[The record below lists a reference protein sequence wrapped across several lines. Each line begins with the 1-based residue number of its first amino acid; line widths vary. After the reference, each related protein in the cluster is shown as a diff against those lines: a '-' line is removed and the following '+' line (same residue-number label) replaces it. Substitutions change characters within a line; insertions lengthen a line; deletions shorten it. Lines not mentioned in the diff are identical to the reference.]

1 MKRIPLIAV
10 CLVAGTASLV
20 SARRI
25 MEYREYAAPS
35 VVDLSTVQYGRT
47 SYRAITGFERRRP
60 YLIIEEIGWT
70 RRDRTDRGGVPLP
83 PGALDMREGAE
94 LAERY
99 DDFDGRRGSLSV
111 RVQRPISYVMLRNQ
125 HVGLEQFRSIS
136 LEGWHQ
142 GRLSFVAQG
151 ARGSYR
157 CSVGADDQAAACEGS
172 WQNPPTPVPPPPP
185 APGPYPGPYPGPSP
199 DIDRLR
205 AAGRACGAVFSG
217 ATNVDACVQLFLQ
230 SNIDLGPTLAACS
243 RTISGSSAVLDC
255 VRRGQHYRGDGAA
268 AIGQCARHFSGTTSV
283 MACFDLVAERSLRL
297 EVIPACAS
305 TVSGST
311 SLLGCMSAVGY
322 HRDPVEL
329 IKYCRENYSGT
340 TAILA
345 CIEKYH

>member
-20 SARRI
+20 SARRVI
-25 MEYREYAAPS
+25 EYREYAAPS
-35 VVDLSTVQYGRT
+35 VVDVSTVQYGRT

-60 YLIIEEIGWT
+60 YLVVEEIGWN
-70 RRDRTDRGGVPLP
+70 RRGRADRGGVPLP
-83 PGALDMREGAE
+83 AEAQDMREGAE

-111 RVQRPISYVMLRNQ
+111 RVQRPISYVILRNQ
-125 HVGLEQFRSIS
+125 QVGLEQFRSIS

-157 CSVGADDQAAACEGS
+157 CSVGASDRAPATCEGN
-172 WQNPPTPVPPPPP
+172 WQDPQPPIPPPPP
-185 APGPYPGPYPGPSP
+185 PGPHPGPHPGPSP

-217 ATNVDACVQLFLQ
+217 ATTVDACVQLFLQ
-230 SNIDLGPTLAACS
+230 ASIDLGPTLSACA

-255 VRRGQHYRGDGAA
+255 VRRGQHYRGDGTA
-268 AIGQCARHFSGTTSV
+268 AIDQCARHFSGTTSV
-283 MACFDLVAERSLRL
+283 MACFDLVAQRSLRL

-329 IKYCRENYSGT
+329 IRYCREHYSGT
-340 TAILA
+340 TAILG